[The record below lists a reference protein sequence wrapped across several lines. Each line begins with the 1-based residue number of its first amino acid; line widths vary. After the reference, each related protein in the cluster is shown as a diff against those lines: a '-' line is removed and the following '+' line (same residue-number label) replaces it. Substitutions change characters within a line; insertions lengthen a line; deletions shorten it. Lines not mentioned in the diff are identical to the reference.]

1 MLGFHFLFI
10 SLEQEGG
17 SSQFVRL
24 ESLNIEYIEL
34 LHLVDEVFKN
44 TVRCGF
50 EGLTKLEL
58 LVINKADRSRVLLQ
72 LGDGVHE
79 LYSNLVVGEN
89 NGIEDLRLGEGLNSD
104 GNVSDNTD
112 VTFTSHHN
120 VVEVH
125 SVGGARP

>member
-10 SLEQEGG
+10 SLEQESGG
-17 SSQFVRL
+17 SQFVRL

-58 LVINKADRSRVLLQ
+58 LVINKSDRSRVLLQ